1 MFIVKVN
8 QSRPDFRVFIDLLY
22 GYGHNVDTDGDSFRP
37 ESREWKYLYIKDRES
52 DEPPVS
58 IMHAHNDK

>member
-22 GYGHNVDTDGDSFRP
+22 GYGHYVDTDGDSFRP
-37 ESREWKYLYIKDRES
+37 ESREWKYLYNKDRES